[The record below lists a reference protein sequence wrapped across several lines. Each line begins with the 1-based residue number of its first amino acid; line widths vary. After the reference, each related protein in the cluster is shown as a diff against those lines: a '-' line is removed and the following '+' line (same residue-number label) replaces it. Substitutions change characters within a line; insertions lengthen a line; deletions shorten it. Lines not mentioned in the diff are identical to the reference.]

1 MNTRQFNDSFP
12 LAARSRFSPALL
24 PLVVGLLT
32 CASAP
37 SWGGDGLTFEQEAI
51 VERHTRKEP
60 SLSDRGPLTKS
71 SAIRPAPT
79 PMPLKRAQT
88 PPAIT
93 WQLDG
98 NTLILD
104 DYFKRQP
111 VMALLIAKDG
121 VIQHE
126 RYQFGRTAQH
136 HYLSN
141 SIAKSFTGLAMGYAQ
156 AEGKIPDF
164 EALAQIYV
172 PQMQGTA
179 YGETSL
185 RNLMRMGSGV
195 KHDETYRP
203 GDDSSN
209 FVRVMYATGIVRAAS
224 MFSNRQAP
232 QGSRFSYASVES
244 AVLSAVLQAA
254 TGQSVASYLEPRLWQ
269 AMGAEGEA
277 RWMQDDTGLNAT
289 QCCLTALPRDYL
301 RLGIVLANDG
311 ARPDTGKQIIPRE
324 FLIDSTDWHNADEPF
339 RPRSGSMGYNNL
351 FWLLGS
357 EARRFAMLGIYG
369 QAVFIDPG
377 NKLVMVHFAADKTAS
392 GDTGMRRER
401 LALWRG
407 IVQHY
412 GKR

>member
-1 MNTRQFNDSFP
+1 MNTRQFDFPFP
-12 LAARSRFSPALL
+12 LRATSRFSPALL

-32 CASAP
+32 CATTP
-37 SWGGDGLTFEQEAI
+37 SYGWDGLTFEQEAL

-60 SLSDRGPLTKS
+60 SLSGPPVPTKS
-71 SAIRPAPT
+71 SAIRPAAT
-79 PMPLKRAQT
+79 PMPLKRAEA

-98 NTLILD
+98 NTLTLD

-121 VIQHE
+121 VIQYE

-141 SIAKSFTGLAMGYAQ
+141 SIAKSFTGLAMGFAQ
-156 AEGKIPDF
+156 AEGKIPSF
-164 EALAQIYV
+164 EALAQTYV

-179 YGETSL
+179 YGETTL

-195 KHDETYRP
+195 KFSE
-203 GDDSSN
+203 SSLSVDMVS
-209 FVRVMYATGIVRAAS
+209 FGRVMYATGIVRAAS
-224 MFSNRQAP
+224 MFNNREAP
-232 QGSRFSYASVES
+232 QGSRFNYASVETV
-244 AVLSAVLQAA
+244 VLSAVLQAA
-254 TGQSVASYLEPRLWQ
+254 TGENVASYLEPRLWQ

-277 RWMQDDTGLNAT
+277 RWMQDDTGLSVT
-289 QCCLTALPRDYL
+289 YCCLTALPHDYL

-324 FLIDSTDWHNADEPF
+324 FLIDGTDWHKADEPF
-339 RPRSGSMGYNNL
+339 RPRPGSRGYSNL
-351 FWLLGS
+351 FWLLGGQ
-357 EARRFAMLGIYG
+357 ARRFAMLGING

-377 NKLVMVHFAADKTAS
+377 NKLVMVHFAVNQNVTVDNPGAA
-392 GDTGMRRER
+392 REFF
-401 LALWRG
+401 ALWRG
-407 IVQHY
+407 VVQHY
-412 GKR
+412 GKP

>member
-1 MNTRQFNDSFP
+1 MNTRQFDFP
-12 LAARSRFSPALL
+12 IPLRATSRFSPALL

-32 CASAP
+32 SATT
-37 SWGGDGLTFEQEAI
+37 SSCGWDGLTFEQEAL
-51 VERHTRKEP
+51 VERYTRKEP
-60 SLSDRGPLTKS
+60 SLGPHVPTKS
-71 SAIRPAPT
+71 SAIRPAAT
-79 PMPLKRAQT
+79 PMPLKRAEA

-98 NTLILD
+98 NTLTLD

-121 VIQHE
+121 VIQYE

-141 SIAKSFTGLAMGYAQ
+141 SIAKSFTGLAMGFAQ
-156 AEGKIPDF
+156 AEGKIPSF
-164 EALAQIYV
+164 EALAQTYV

-179 YGETSL
+179 YGETTL

-195 KHDETYRP
+195 KFSETSVDR
-203 GDDSSN
+203 SS
-209 FVRVMYATGIVRAAS
+209 FAQVRQAAGIVRAAS
-224 MFSNRQAP
+224 MFNNREAP
-232 QGSRFSYASVES
+232 QGSRFNYASAET

-254 TGQSVASYLEPRLWQ
+254 TGENVASYLEPRLWQ

-277 RWMQDDTGLNAT
+277 RWTQDATGLSVT
-289 QCCLTALPRDYL
+289 YCCLTALPHDYL

-324 FLIDSTDWHNADEPF
+324 FLIDGTDWHKADKPF
-339 RPRSGSMGYNNL
+339 QPRAGSRGYGNL
-351 FWLLGS
+351 FWLLDDK
-357 EARRFAMLGIYG
+357 ARQFAMLGING

-377 NKLVMVHFAADKTAS
+377 NKLVMVHFAAFLENPEAGRKLS
-392 GDTGMRRER
+392 
-401 LALWRG
+401 ALWRG
-407 IVQHY
+407 VVQHY
-412 GKR
+412 GMQ